1 MAALLELRHSR
12 LALVIARY
20 RRLPADNAGGME
32 SLRDGTIGIGYGVAP
47 AGIMLPTHRLAGQV
61 LPGYPVEII
70 DINVD
75 IVAIVLITVTVMPVI
90 IVMMI
95 VVVMV
100 VMVVVVPVYA
110 AEQGIG
116 GGDAQTITKTFNKT
130 IGKLL
135 PRRGR

>member
-1 MAALLELRHSR
+1 M
-12 LALVIARY
+12 
-20 RRLPADNAGGME
+20 LPA
-32 SLRDGTIGIGYGVAP
+32 
-47 AGIMLPTHRLAGQV
+47 HRLARQV
-61 LPGYPVEII
+61 LPRYPVEII
-70 DINVD
+70 NIDID
-75 IVAIVLITVTVMPVI
+75 IIAIVLITVTAMMVI

-135 PRRGR
+135 PRWGGKYTGG

>member
-1 MAALLELRHSR
+1 M
-12 LALVIARY
+12 
-20 RRLPADNAGGME
+20 LPA
-32 SLRDGTIGIGYGVAP
+32 
-47 AGIMLPTHRLAGQV
+47 HRLARQV

-70 DINVD
+70 NIDID
-75 IVAIVLITVTVMPVI
+75 IIAIVLITVTT
-90 IVMMI
+90 MM

-100 VMVVVVPVYA
+100 VMIVIIPVYA

-135 PRRGR
+135 SRRGR